1 MSAKQR
7 GSTVEQNSNIEQL
20 ACVGPVRAMRFR
32 RDTEVA
38 TISAIAQADLDT
50 LMQVWS
56 VGPVISR
63 RIKGSA
69 QGHVAKSEAKFK
81 EQQWSRVP
89 RVAVLAGQEAFEQL
103 PDDQNAKD
111 VLEKSLDLVNDWA
124 DEEFTPVD
132 YEGSVRIGYCADGM
146 GGKQIGFWLDR
157 MNYSNHDLE
166 RQPFH
171 TPWDKYKRFTDPMEF
186 VDSEWK
192 EQHGVTNIEE
202 VPKGRMPE
210 VAPMSSIPFT
220 DKPNDVGLWMAPAER
235 TNNMVEW
242 ADEVVVVLDGEYA
255 DNVRDSCEYRKT
267 KCTTVFAEPDGTPG
281 INIWEPEED
290 DTPDFVPDKDEQVTG
305 GRGTYDG
312 ADLEEDDLWHEGTFD
327 TDDGRMVNGR
337 SNDLSHYDP
346 GGKGAGKNEGRWG

>member
-1 MSAKQR
+1 LVGWPGHLGSNQR
-7 GSTVEQNSNIEQL
+7 
-20 ACVGPVRAMRFR
+20 VGA
-32 RDTEVA
+32 
-38 TISAIAQADLDT
+38 
-50 LMQVWS
+50 
-56 VGPVISR
+56 GSR
-63 RIKGSA
+63 R
-69 QGHVAKSEAKFK
+69 KSGGEVQRTAVP
-81 EQQWSRVP
+81 RVP
-89 RVAVLAGQEAFEQL
+89 RVVVLAGKDAFEQL

-157 MNYSNHDLE
+157 MNYSNLDLE

-171 TPWDKYKRFTDPMEF
+171 TPWDKYKRYTDPMEF
-186 VDSEWK
+186 VDQDYK
-192 EQHGVTNIEE
+192 EKHDVWSVEDL
-202 VPKGRMPE
+202 PKGRLPDRAPLSTMPGN
-210 VAPMSSIPFT
+210 PT
-220 DKPNDVGLWMAPAER
+220 QPNDVYLGMAAMER
-235 TNNMVEW
+235 TNSMVEW

-281 INIWEPEED
+281 LNIWEPEED
-290 DTPDFVPDKDEQVTG
+290 DTPDFEPDADEQVTG